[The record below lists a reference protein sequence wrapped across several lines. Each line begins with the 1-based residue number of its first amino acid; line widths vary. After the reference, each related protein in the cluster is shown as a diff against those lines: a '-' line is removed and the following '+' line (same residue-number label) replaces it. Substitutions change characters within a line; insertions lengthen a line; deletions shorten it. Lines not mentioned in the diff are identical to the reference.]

1 MSNPQQSALHPA
13 GPDAEVIAQLAW
25 VLTGG
30 ATVALIGVMVLCVMG
45 LRGRRVVHPRWW
57 LWGGGVVLPVLVL
70 SSLLAFSTWRSAQL
84 SMPSSQHAVKIAVV
98 ARLWWWEVRYTDP
111 AGGPDIV
118 LANEIRLPVGQPVYL
133 GLSSAD
139 VIHSFWV
146 PALAGKVDMVPGRLH
161 GMTLQADRAG
171 VYRAQC
177 AEYCGEQH
185 ARMALHVVAQSP
197 DEFRAWLAQ
206 QAAPARTAGLTG
218 QVAAGQRAFAQQR
231 CGACHTVRS
240 VSDTAQATGAASGI
254 SVTGVTGDTGGI
266 RGASGTSGT
275 LDTDRTVVGEGGLG
289 PDLTHIGSRLYL
301 GAGTVRNGRGALAAW
316 IANPHSVK
324 PGVRMPASADM
335 DQDTLQA
342 LAAYLEQLK

>member
-1 MSNPQQSALHPA
+1 M
-13 GPDAEVIAQLAW
+13 
-25 VLTGG
+25 
-30 ATVALIGVMVLCVMG
+30 
-45 LRGRRVVHPRWW
+45 
-57 LWGGGVVLPVLVL
+57 VLPVLVL
-70 SSLLAFSTWRSAQL
+70 SALLAFSTLRSAQL

-146 PALAGKVDMVPGRLH
+146 PALAGKVDMVPGRVH
-161 GMTLQADRAG
+161 GLTLRADRAG

-185 ARMALHVVAQSP
+185 ARMALHVVAQSEQ
-197 DEFRAWLAQ
+197 EFAAWLAA
-206 QAAPARTAGLTG
+206 QARPAR
-218 QVAAGQRAFAQQR
+218 VAAANKAQAEAGRRAFTQQR
-231 CGACHTVRS
+231 CAACHVVRS
-240 VSDTAQATGAASGI
+240 DSDSEAVA
-254 SVTGVTGDTGGI
+254 
-266 RGASGTSGT
+266 
-275 LDTDRTVVGEGGLG
+275 GEGGLG
-289 PDLTHIGSRLYL
+289 PDLTHVGSRLYI
-301 GAGTVRNGRGALAAW
+301 GAGTLRNDRGALAAW
-316 IANPHSVK
+316 IGNPHGFK

-335 DQDTLQA
+335 DGATLQA

>member
-1 MSNPQQSALHPA
+1 MTYPQQSAWHPA

-25 VLTGG
+25 VLVGG
-30 ATVALIGVMVLCVMG
+30 AAVVFVGVMVLCAMG
-45 LRGRRVVHPRWW
+45 LRGRRTVHVRWW
-57 LWGGGVVLPVLVL
+57 LWGGGIALPVLVL
-70 SSLLAFSTWRSAQL
+70 SALLAFSTSRSAQL
-84 SMPSSQHAVKIAVV
+84 SEVSSRQAVRIAVV

-146 PALAGKVDMVPGRLH
+146 PALGGKVDMVPGRLH
-161 GMTLQADRAG
+161 GLTLRADRAG

-185 ARMALHVVAQSP
+185 ARMALHVVSQSEP
-197 DEFRAWLAQ
+197 EFNAWLAA
-206 QAAPARTAGLTG
+206 QALPARDRDRGAEGDAEGALFDAGRL
-218 QVAAGQRAFAQQR
+218 AFARQR
-231 CGACHTVRS
+231 CGACHVVRG
-240 VSDTAQATGAASGI
+240 VSEGVAGI
-254 SVTGVTGDTGGI
+254 
-266 RGASGTSGT
+266 
-275 LDTDRTVVGEGGLG
+275 G
-289 PDLTHIGSRLYL
+289 PDLTHVGSRLYI
-301 GAGTVRNGRGALAAW
+301 GAGTLRNDRGALAAW
-316 IANPHSVK
+316 IANPHSHK

-335 DQDTLQA
+335 DGATLQA